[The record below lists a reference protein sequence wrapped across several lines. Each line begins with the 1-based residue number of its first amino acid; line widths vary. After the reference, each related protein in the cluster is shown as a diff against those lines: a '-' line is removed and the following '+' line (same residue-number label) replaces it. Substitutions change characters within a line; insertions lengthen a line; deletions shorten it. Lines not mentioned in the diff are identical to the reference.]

1 MKSNFKKK
9 TIKTLFAYNVF
20 FVIVVMIIYC
30 VITRLLSYPP
40 NSINTEFEKNI
51 DVTTVFTVLYMNL
64 EKYAYGHYRKHT
76 VKQMESDNICLR

>member
-51 DVTTVFTVLYMNL
+51 DTVIAANGGETEFNIVKYINIFLNL
-64 EKYAYGHYRKHT
+64 L
-76 VKQMESDNICLR
+76 C